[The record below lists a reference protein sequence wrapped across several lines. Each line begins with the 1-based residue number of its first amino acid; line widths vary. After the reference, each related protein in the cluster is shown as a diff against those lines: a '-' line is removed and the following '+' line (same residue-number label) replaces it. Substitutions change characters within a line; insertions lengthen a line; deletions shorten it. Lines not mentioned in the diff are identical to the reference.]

1 MTFFFFLNFQI
12 QDFFFFNWGYIYKLS
27 FDIQKSEELMQ
38 VAWAYTFA
46 GKKSAYMLQIIP
58 FITKNILVINQ
69 QHNKHQQKTE
79 KLIIIW
85 IMSNQ
90 KKLTWFT

>member
-1 MTFFFFLNFQI
+1 
-12 QDFFFFNWGYIYKLS
+12 
-27 FDIQKSEELMQ
+27 MQ
-38 VAWAYTFA
+38 AYTFA

-79 KLIIIW
+79 KLII
-85 IMSNQ
+85 
-90 KKLTWFT
+90 K